1 MVGLAKPTPS
11 DREVLTGL
19 VERVKWQRTG
29 AYQRKSQEGGK
40 PCGVARPVFPRSSST
55 IEQRRG
61 PSPQERG
68 GRAEERRGPPPQA
81 EQRRGPS
88 PPSRGEERR
97 GPGMAQE
104 PRGGAARGLGA
115 GPPQQ
120 RGEPRGG
127 AGQSQGPAPGE
138 RRQ

>member
-55 IEQRRG
+55 K
-61 PSPQERG
+61 PSDGLPSSPKSLPMVKG
-68 GRAEERRGPPPQA
+68 GTSPSCGSAGRAFLPVFFSVCANLRDCSVSPRFLVTRFSATAGSICEPSIEEDRA
-81 EQRRGPS
+81 S
-88 PPSRGEERR
+88 
-97 GPGMAQE
+97 
-104 PRGGAARGLGA
+104 
-115 GPPQQ
+115 
-120 RGEPRGG
+120 
-127 AGQSQGPAPGE
+127 
-138 RRQ
+138 